1 MSSSTATKPASTS
14 SGSATR
20 GPEEFDNRDIIA
32 QEIGDDRKP
41 LSKKLSRYLLV
52 KRSVG
57 DKSEFLKRA
66 GYTIRNANTSKR
78 DIRSQILSMDL
89 VATKNT
95 SYGQHFEIRASDETA
110 SAELMIIL

>member
-66 GYTIRNANTSKR
+66 GYTLQNAQRLER
-78 DIRSQILSMDL
+78 DIRTQIL
-89 VATKNT
+89 TKDAAVT
-95 SYGQHFEIRASDETA
+95 KKTIYGQHYKIRAP
-110 SAELMIIL
+110 